1 MNFLLEISW
10 ISACV
15 YLQLIIHA
23 IRLEK
28 RERLKGEG
36 IDVNINLSKSTEERC
51 YFDVKKKSL
60 CLPLLFRN
68 ESIRKIRRQ
77 LRIEQRGTTAS
88 KQGGGRREGGR
99 TETDEFRSEAK
110 RREYLEM
117 GQSGALLRFDD
128 NEPKV
133 MPLGVCFSAPGK

>member
-51 YFDVKKKSL
+51 YFDFEKEVT
-60 CLPLLFRN
+60 LLTSFV
-68 ESIRKIRRQ
+68 SK
-77 LRIEQRGTTAS
+77 RIDSKNSTTIKDRGTRAS
-88 KQGGGRREGGR
+88 KQGGGRRGGGR

>member
-1 MNFLLEISW
+1 M
-10 ISACV
+10 
-15 YLQLIIHA
+15 
-23 IRLEK
+23 
-28 RERLKGEG
+28 
-36 IDVNINLSKSTEERC
+36 
-51 YFDVKKKSL
+51 
-60 CLPLLFRN
+60 LFRCEKEVTLLTSFVSKQIDSKN
-68 ESIRKIRRQ
+68 STTIKD
-77 LRIEQRGTTAS
+77 RGTRAS
-88 KQGGGRREGGR
+88 KQGGGRRGGGR

>member
-36 IDVNINLSKSTEERC
+36 IDVNINLSKSTEERY
-51 YFDVKKKSL
+51 YFDFEKEVT
-60 CLPLLFRN
+60 LLTSFVSKRIDSKNSTTIKDRATRN
-68 ESIRKIRRQ
+68 NGEQARRVE
-77 LRIEQRGTTAS
+77 EQ
-88 KQGGGRREGGR
+88 KR
-99 TETDEFRSEAK
+99 TNFGAK
-110 RREYLEM
+110 R
-117 GQSGALLRFDD
+117 SGESTWRWVSLVHCCVSTITNR
-128 NEPKV
+128 K
-133 MPLGVCFSAPGK
+133 

>member
-1 MNFLLEISW
+1 M
-10 ISACV
+10 
-15 YLQLIIHA
+15 
-23 IRLEK
+23 
-28 RERLKGEG
+28 
-36 IDVNINLSKSTEERC
+36 
-51 YFDVKKKSL
+51 
-60 CLPLLFRN
+60 LFRC
-68 ESIRKIRRQ
+68 EKEVTLLTSFV
-77 LRIEQRGTTAS
+77 S
-88 KQGGGRREGGR
+88 KQIDSKNSTTIKDRATRNNGEQARRGRRGGGR

>member
-1 MNFLLEISW
+1 MDICLCL
-10 ISACV
+10 SATYHPCD
-15 YLQLIIHA
+15 
-23 IRLEK
+23 LEK

-77 LRIEQRGTTAS
+77 LRIEQRGTRAS
-88 KQGGGRREGGR
+88 KQGGGRRGGGR